1 MTIKKLENGQYEVD
15 IRPAGRHGKRIR
27 RRFEKK
33 QFYLNV
39 IHWLISK
46 QKIG

>member
-15 IRPAGRHGKRIR
+15 IRPTGRNGKRIR

-33 QFYLNV
+33 QEA
-39 IHWLISK
+39 IHSPPIL
-46 QKIG
+46 